1 MENCFV
7 RGGRSW
13 YILDNAMIVRTAA
26 AAPGFRRARWSL
38 KGLDVDAT
46 SRPGN
51 DRSRRKPA
59 AGAHHARR
67 PPASREQP
75 PGGLYG
81 ALDLGTN
88 NCRLLIATPA
98 QNGFSVVDAFS
109 RIVRLGE
116 RLAQTGRLSDDAMDR
131 TIEAL
136 RVCANK
142 LRWRKVD
149 RVRLVAT
156 EACRMAENGPTFIDR
171 VRSETG
177 LRLEI
182 IDRETEAG
190 LAAVGA
196 EPLVDHAAETA
207 LVFDIGGGSTEVL
220 WMRRAG
226 ERFETVA
233 WTSLAAGVV
242 TISERFGGG
251 IDVTPASFAA
261 MRDYLRPMLREF
273 AERVSV
279 ANGGMP
285 PVPSHLLGTSG
296 TVTTIAGV
304 QLGLQR
310 YDRSRVDGCWLETDD
325 IGAVTS
331 RLLHLTYEQR
341 AANPCIGRERADLV
355 LAGCAILEE
364 IRLAFPAQRIRVADR
379 GLREGILTMLMK
391 EDGTY
396 GGAA

>member
-1 MENCFV
+1 MN
-7 RGGRSW
+7 
-13 YILDNAMIVRTAA
+13 
-26 AAPGFRRARWSL
+26 
-38 KGLDVDAT
+38 
-46 SRPGN
+46 
-51 DRSRRKPA
+51 RSRRKPA
-59 AGAHHARR
+59 GGGQLTHRK
-67 PPASREQP
+67 PVSREQP

-88 NCRLLIATPA
+88 NCRLLIATPSN
-98 QNGFSVVDAFS
+98 NGFSVVDAFS

-116 RLAQTGRLSDDAMDR
+116 RLQQTGRLSDDAMNR
-131 TIEAL
+131 TIDAL

-142 LRWRKVD
+142 LRWRHVE

-156 EACRMAENGPTFIDR
+156 EACRMASNGEEFVAR
-171 VRSETG
+171 VRQETG
-177 LRLEI
+177 LSLEI

-196 EPLVDHAAETA
+196 EPLVDREAETA

-220 WMRRAG
+220 WMRRGDA
-226 ERFETVA
+226 RFETVA

-251 IDVTPASFAA
+251 VDVTPQSFAA
-261 MRDYLRPMLREF
+261 MREHLRPMLSEF
-273 AERVSV
+273 AARVSA
-279 ANGGMP
+279 ANGGQP

-310 YDRSRVDGCWLETDD
+310 YDRSRVDGCWLSSTH
-325 IGAVTS
+325 IGAVTDS
-331 RLLHLTYEQR
+331 LLHMSYEQR

-364 IRLAFPAQRIRVADR
+364 IRLAFPAERIRVADR
-379 GLREGILTMLMK
+379 GLREGILTLLMK
-391 EDGTY
+391 QDGTY
-396 GGAA
+396 GRAA